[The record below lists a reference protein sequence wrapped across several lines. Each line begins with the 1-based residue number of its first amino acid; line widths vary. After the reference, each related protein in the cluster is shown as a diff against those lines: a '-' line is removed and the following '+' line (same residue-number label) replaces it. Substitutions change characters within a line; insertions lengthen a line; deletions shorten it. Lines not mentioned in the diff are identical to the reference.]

1 MSGSLHTFVY
11 GTLRAGEVNDLRRA
25 AARHSMP
32 APVLVGAAEVDG
44 ILYDFGDYPGMVRA
58 AGQGRVRGEVY
69 RIAPALVPVL
79 DEIEEVYPGQTGLF
93 VREQVAVTCAGEI
106 HDCIVYPVAASAV
119 AGRPRIES
127 GDWVAHRLARA

>member
-1 MSGSLHTFVY
+1 MSDSLHTFVY

-25 AARHSMP
+25 AARHGLP
-32 APVLVGAAEVDG
+32 APVLVGEADAEG
-44 ILYDFGDYPGMVRA
+44 LLFDFGDYPGMVRA
-58 AGQGRVRGEVY
+58 IGQGYVRGEVY